1 VNTLPTAVC
10 DLARKRAGAYVRRP
24 RMFHGPAQSF
34 AQQARLAIWLSLI
47 AGYTNALTV
56 LLCGQVTSHLT
67 GAVAKFGVEAAS
79 GNLAVAGYFFLLV
92 AVFGGGAFAAGV
104 LLELGRVRGANSI
117 YMLPMAVEAALLLGF
132 TVLVDWHAVGKL
144 PPERAQAWL
153 TLLPAFAMGLQNA
166 AITRISGGVVRTT
179 HVTGVVTDLGL
190 DLARLSF
197 GWLGLGRRLAP
208 VRARQAKWRTV
219 LLATIPLAFAVGA
232 ALGTLAFA
240 WWTEWAMAPACAAL
254 VVVVAAAALA
264 PVATVTLRPTT
275 NDVGEAVAWFR
286 AEPPAGC
293 KQFHLPDVS
302 TWSSQLPANVH
313 VVVLDIA
320 AMADMVPR
328 TASELRMLQ
337 QHLRDEDRHLVL
349 ANLVTT
355 QLETM
360 EDAGV
365 LLDFDADDLCGE
377 ASTAMQRAQWLLAH
391 REAWG
396 RPQG

>member
-1 VNTLPTAVC
+1 
-10 DLARKRAGAYVRRP
+10 
-24 RMFHGPAQSF
+24 MFHGPAQSF
-34 AQQARLAIWLSLI
+34 AQQSRLAVWLSLV

-56 LLCGQVTSHLT
+56 LLCSQVTSHMT

-79 GNLAVAGYFFLLV
+79 GNWSVAGYFVGLV
-92 AVFGGGAFAAGV
+92 AVFVAGAFGAGL
-104 LLELGRVRGANSI
+104 LLELGRVRGAKSI
-117 YMLPMAVEAALLLGF
+117 YMLPMAIEAALLLVF
-132 TVLVDWHAVGKL
+132 TVLVDWQAEGKL

-197 GWLGLGRRLAP
+197 GWLGLGRRMDP

-219 LLATIPLAFAVGA
+219 LLATIPLAFAAGA
-232 ALGTLAFA
+232 ALATLAFA
-240 WWTEWAMAPACAAL
+240 WWAEWAMAPACAAL
-254 VVVVAAAALA
+254 VAVVVTAALT
-264 PVATVTLRPTT
+264 PVATVTLREEPSGLG
-275 NDVGEAVAWFR
+275 DEVALFH
-286 AEPPAGC
+286 AEPPKGC

-302 TWSSQLPANVH
+302 TWSSQLPRSVH
-313 VVVLDIA
+313 VVVLDVT

-328 TASELRMLQ
+328 TASELRLLQ
-337 QHLRDEDRHLVL
+337 QNLRDERRHLVL
-349 ANLVTT
+349 ANVVTE

-377 ASTAMQRAQWLLAH
+377 MDTAKQRAQWLLAH

-396 RPQG
+396 RRAPARH

>member
-1 VNTLPTAVC
+1 
-10 DLARKRAGAYVRRP
+10 
-24 RMFHGPAQSF
+24 MFHGPAQSF
-34 AQQARLAIWLSLI
+34 AQQARLAVWLSLV

-67 GAVAKFGVEAAS
+67 GAVAKFGVETAS

-92 AVFGGGAFAAGV
+92 AVFGGGAFVAGL

-132 TVLVDWHAVGKL
+132 TVLVDWQAEGLL

-166 AITRISGGVVRTT
+166 TITRISGGVVRTT

-190 DLARLSF
+190 DVARLSF
-197 GWLGLGRRLAP
+197 GWLGLGRRLEP

-232 ALGTLAFA
+232 ALATFAFA

-254 VVVVAAAALA
+254 VVVVAAAALS
-264 PVATVTLRPTT
+264 PVATVALRPTA

-302 TWSSQLPANVH
+302 TWSSRLPANVH

-337 QHLRDEDRHLVL
+337 NTLRDEGRHLVL

-377 ASTAMQRAQWLLAH
+377 ASTARQRAQWLLAH
-391 REAWG
+391 RDAWG
-396 RPQG
+396 RQRA

>member
-1 VNTLPTAVC
+1 
-10 DLARKRAGAYVRRP
+10 
-24 RMFHGPAQSF
+24 MFHGPAQSF
-34 AQQARLAIWLSLI
+34 AQQARLAVWLSLV

-79 GNLAVAGYFFLLV
+79 GNAAVAGYFFLLV
-92 AVFGGGAFAAGV
+92 AVFGAGAFAAGA
-104 LLELGRVRGANSI
+104 LLEFGRVRGANSI
-117 YMLPMAVEAALLLGF
+117 YVLPMAVEAALLLGF
-132 TVLVDWHAVGKL
+132 TVLVDWHAIGKL

-166 AITRISGGVVRTT
+166 TITRISGGVVRTT
-179 HVTGVVTDLGL
+179 HVTGVITDLGL

-197 GWLGLGRRLAP
+197 GWLGLGRRLSA

-219 LLATIPLAFAVGA
+219 LLATIPLAFAAGA
-232 ALGTLAFA
+232 ALATLAFA

-254 VVVVAAAALA
+254 VAVVAAAALS
-264 PVATVTLRPTT
+264 PVATVALLPDASRGG
-275 NDVGEAVAWFR
+275 DAVAWFR

-293 KQFHLPDVS
+293 RQFHLPDVS
-302 TWSSQLPANVH
+302 TWSSRLPPGVH

-320 AMADMVPR
+320 QMADMTPR

-337 QHLRDEDRHLVL
+337 QHLRDEVRHLVL
-349 ANLVTT
+349 ANVVSQ

-377 ASTAMQRAQWLLAH
+377 ATAAAQRAQWLLAH

-396 RPQG
+396 RPTS

>member
-1 VNTLPTAVC
+1 
-10 DLARKRAGAYVRRP
+10 
-24 RMFHGPAQSF
+24 
-34 AQQARLAIWLSLI
+34 
-47 AGYTNALTV
+47 
-56 LLCGQVTSHLT
+56 
-67 GAVAKFGVEAAS
+67 
-79 GNLAVAGYFFLLV
+79 
-92 AVFGGGAFAAGV
+92 
-104 LLELGRVRGANSI
+104 
-117 YMLPMAVEAALLLGF
+117 MLPMAVEAALLLGF

-190 DLARLSF
+190 DHARQSF

>member
-1 VNTLPTAVC
+1 MG
-10 DLARKRAGAYVRRP
+10 DGAG
-24 RMFHGPAQSF
+24 
-34 AQQARLAIWLSLI
+34 
-47 AGYTNALTV
+47 
-56 LLCGQVTSHLT
+56 
-67 GAVAKFGVEAAS
+67 
-79 GNLAVAGYFFLLV
+79 
-92 AVFGGGAFAAGV
+92 
-104 LLELGRVRGANSI
+104 VRGA
-117 YMLPMAVEAALLLGF
+117 
-132 TVLVDWHAVGKL
+132 
-144 PPERAQAWL
+144 
-153 TLLPAFAMGLQNA
+153 
-166 AITRISGGVVRTT
+166 
-179 HVTGVVTDLGL
+179 
-190 DLARLSF
+190 
-197 GWLGLGRRLAP
+197 GRR
-208 VRARQAKWRTV
+208 RRGR
-219 LLATIPLAFAVGA
+219 GA
-232 ALGTLAFA
+232 G
-240 WWTEWAMAPACAAL
+240 PGGDRD
-254 VVVVAAAALA
+254 AAADDE
-264 PVATVTLRPTT
+264 R
-275 NDVGEAVAWFR
+275 R
-286 AEPPAGC
+286 RRGC